1 MRLRIHVEPLAIP
14 FRSKIDMRYLIFIF
28 ILSLNSFA
36 AESQLRLV
44 HADKSIGKI
53 VNGEP
58 VRILT
63 GNVEA
68 YQDTL
73 HMLCDEA
80 YFYQNQN
87 RIEFIGRVFIDD
99 GQHILRAERINYY
112 PETKTAICLKN
123 VRISSQTDSLYAEK
137 FVYNFSTK
145 NAEGEQN
152 LFVWDKQNNAWI
164 WGDKGKYDYQKEYTR
179 IENNAHFKHY
189 NQGEADTLD
198 ITSRFMEYQAG
209 KNAIAMA
216 TDSVTIRQGDLV
228 AACDSAK
235 YDIDQEKIHL
245 KVDPIAWQAESEMK
259 GNTIDL
265 MLDSLILTSIFI
277 DGDAQI
283 KSLSDSVD
291 KTYDYL
297 RGKTIEVMLKENKPH
312 LITARNNASSIYLL
326 KDKEVRQGTNSA
338 SSDSIII
345 HFEAGVMDSIAIIG
359 GAEGKF
365 YPPDY
370 KGETELE

>member
-1 MRLRIHVEPLAIP
+1 MKLLIHVEPLAIP
-14 FRSKIDMRYLIFIF
+14 SRLKINMRYLIVFFIF
-28 ILSLNSFA
+28 SFGVYA
-36 AESQLRLV
+36 AENQLRLV

-63 GNVEA
+63 GNVEV

-80 YFYQNQN
+80 YFFQNQN
-87 RIEFIGRVFIDD
+87 RVEFIGSVFIDD

-112 PETKTAICLKN
+112 PETKTAVCIRN
-123 VRISSQTDSLYAEK
+123 VRISSQNDSLYAEK
-137 FVYNFSTK
+137 FIYNFSTK

-164 WGDKGKYDYQKEYTR
+164 WGDKGKYDYQKQYTR
-179 IENNAHFKHY
+179 IENNARLKHY
-189 NQGEADTLD
+189 NQGETDTLE

-209 KNAIAMA
+209 DTVFAMA

-235 YDIDQEKIHL
+235 YDIDHEKIHL

-265 MLDSLILTSIFI
+265 VLDSLILTSIFI
-277 DGDAQI
+277 DGEAQI
-283 KSLSDSVD
+283 KSLSDSVN
-291 KTYDYL
+291 KSYDYL
-297 RGKTIEVMLKENKPH
+297 RGKTIEVMLEQNKPH
-312 LITARNNASSIYLL
+312 LITARDNASSIYLL

-345 HFEAGVMDSIAIIG
+345 FFEEGVMDSIEIIG

-365 YPPDY
+365 YPADY
-370 KGETELE
+370 MGETELE

>member
-1 MRLRIHVEPLAIP
+1 MEPLAIP
-14 FRSKIDMRYLIFIF
+14 FRSKSDMRYLIFIF
-28 ILSLNSFA
+28 IISINTFA

-44 HADKSIGKI
+44 HADKSIGKM

-87 RIEFIGRVFIDD
+87 RVEFIGRVFIDD

-112 PETKTAICLKN
+112 PETKTAVCIKN

-164 WGDKGKYDYQKEYTR
+164 WGDKGKYDYQKQYTR
-179 IENNAHFKHY
+179 IENNARLRHY
-189 NQGEADTLD
+189 NPGEVDTLE

-209 KNAIAMA
+209 DNVFALA

-228 AACDSAK
+228 AVCDSAK
-235 YDIDQEKIHL
+235 YDIDHEKIHL
-245 KVDPIAWQAESEMK
+245 KVNPIAWQAESEMK
-259 GNTIDL
+259 GSTIDL
-265 MLDSLILTSIFI
+265 VLDSLKLTSIFI
-277 DGDAQI
+277 TGEAQI
-283 KSLSDSVD
+283 KSLSDSVN
-291 KTYDYL
+291 KSYDYL
-297 RGKTIEVMLKENKPH
+297 RGKTIEVMLKQNKPH
-312 LITARNNASSIYLL
+312 LITARDNASSIYLL

-345 HFEAGVMDSIAIIG
+345 FFEEGVMDSIAIIG

-370 KGETELE
+370 MGETELE